1 MIDIVLKD
9 IDPALRERIERVA
22 REEGR
27 GLPETLAYLLEAG
40 LSAIEHRRS
49 SFDDREQ
56 NVLAAAVAAMKDVPD
71 DPGFAS
77 IGRVPAAAQPP
88 QLFE

>member
-1 MIDIVLKD
+1 MTDIVLKD

-27 GLPETLAYLLEAG
+27 GLPETLSRLLEAG
-40 LSAIEHRRS
+40 LAAIEHRRS

-56 NVLAAAVAAMKDVPD
+56 TVLAAAVAALQDVPD

-77 IGRVPAAAQPP
+77 IGRVPAQAQAA

>member
-22 REEGR
+22 RAEGWS
-27 GLPETLAYLLEAG
+27 LPQALAKLLEAG
-40 LSAIEHRRS
+40 LRSSEHKRS

-56 NVLAAAVAAMKDVPD
+56 GVLAAAVAALQDVPD

-77 IGRVPAAAQPP
+77 IGRMPAAEADR